1 MYLEDGVAF
10 ALTRLTAPQAIQ
22 NVNAVE
28 EIENEHQFP
37 TTRNIY
43 LSNPNLKRSYLEG
56 GADYK
61 LAHLTAPQSRQ
72 NINTT
77 ADN

>member
-1 MYLEDGVAF
+1 M
-10 ALTRLTAPQAIQ
+10 Q
-22 NVNAVE
+22 NVYAIE
-28 EIENEHQFP
+28 EIENEHQFL

-56 GADYK
+56 GADNK
-61 LAHLTAPQSRQ
+61 LAHLTAPQYRQ
-72 NINTT
+72 NTNTT